1 MQLFGTDGIRGRANV
16 DLTAE
21 LATRVARAAALVLI
35 NGELGQGASKSV
47 VIVGRDPR
55 PSGEMLQAAVV
66 AGLTSMGVDVRLVG
80 VVPTPAVAYLTDVT
94 DAAFGVMLSASHN
107 PMPDNG
113 IKFFGRKG
121 RKLGDEVER
130 QIERAYELDAEP
142 TSDSIGRVS
151 DAPELVRQYQEHLLG
166 SMSGSLQGLKVVV
179 DCANGSAAA
188 LAGAVYGQSGAN
200 VIVLNDDLSG
210 LRINHEC
217 GSTHLAPLV
226 ARVLSE
232 GADLGLAHDGDADRC
247 LAVDSKGQVVDG
259 DQILA
264 ILALGLRS
272 QSRLRRD
279 TLVTTVMAN
288 LGLHLAMREKGI
300 NLVQTPV
307 GDRYVLESMEDGGFS
322 LGGEQSGHIVM
333 SDFATT
339 GDGVLTGLQ
348 LMGEM
353 VRTGHSLE
361 ELASVVKRHPQV
373 LVNVSGVDKS
383 KVDTHPKVL
392 EAAKAARDQL
402 GEKGRVLLR
411 ASGTEPLIRVMVEAE
426 NEAIAQQVANELA
439 AVVSNSLGSNR

>member
-16 DLTAE
+16 DLTAD
-21 LATRVARAAALVLI
+21 LATRVARAAVSVLI
-35 NGELGQGASKSV
+35 NGDSRQGAKTAA

-55 PSGEMLQAAVV
+55 PSGEMLQAAIV
-66 AGLTSMGVDVRLVG
+66 AGLTSMGVNVRLVG

-121 RKLGDEVER
+121 RKLGDEIER
-130 QIERAYELDAEP
+130 EIERAYEVDAEP
-142 TSDSIGRVS
+142 TTDSIGRVS
-151 DAPELVRQYQEHLLG
+151 DAPELVRQYQDHLLS
-166 SMSGSLQGLKVVV
+166 SMPGPLPGLKVVV
-179 DCANGSAAA
+179 DCANGAAAA
-188 LAGAVYGQSGAN
+188 LAGAVYRESGVN
-200 VIVLNDDLSG
+200 VTLMNDDLSG
-210 LRINHEC
+210 LQINHEC
-217 GSTHLAPLV
+217 GSTHLAPLI

-247 LAVDSKGQVVDG
+247 LAVDAKGQVVDG

-288 LGLHLAMREKGI
+288 LGLHLAMREQGI
-300 NLVQTPV
+300 SLVQTPV

-339 GDGVLTGLQ
+339 GDGILTGLQ

-353 VRTGHSLE
+353 ARTGKSLS

-383 KVDTHPKVL
+383 KVDTHPQVL
-392 EAAKAARDQL
+392 EATKAARDKL

-426 NEAIAQQVANELA
+426 DEAVAQQIAADLA
-439 AVVSNSLGSNR
+439 EVVLNSLSAKS

>member
-21 LATRVARAAALVLI
+21 LATRVARAAATVLI
-35 NGELGQGASKSV
+35 DGDSSDGATRAV

-66 AGLTSMGVDVRLVG
+66 AGLTSMGVDVRLIG
-80 VVPTPAVAYLTDVT
+80 VVPTPAVAYLTDVAG
-94 DAAFGVMLSASHN
+94 AAFGVMLSASHN

-121 RKLGDEVER
+121 RKLGDEIER
-130 QIERAYELDAEP
+130 QIERAYEADAES
-142 TSDSIGRVS
+142 TTELIGRVS
-151 DAPELVRQYQEHLLG
+151 DAPELVREYQTHLASSLTAP
-166 SMSGSLQGLKVVV
+166 LQGLKVVV

-188 LAGAVYGQSGAN
+188 LAPSAYRESGAK
-200 VIVLNDDLSG
+200 VIVMNDDLSG

-217 GSTHLAPLV
+217 GSTHLAPLI

-247 LAVDSKGQVVDG
+247 LAVDSKGQIVDG

-264 ILALGLRS
+264 VLALGLRS
-272 QSRLRRD
+272 RARLRRD

-288 LGLHLAMREKGI
+288 LGLHIAMREQGI

-322 LGGEQSGHIVM
+322 LGGEQSGHIVI

-339 GDGVLTGLQ
+339 GDGILTGLQ

-353 VRTGHSLE
+353 VRTGKSLD

-392 EAAKAARDQL
+392 EAVKAARDQL
-402 GEKGRVLLR
+402 GENGRVLLR

-426 NEAIAQQVANELA
+426 NEEFAQQVADELA

>member
-1 MQLFGTDGIRGRANV
+1 
-16 DLTAE
+16 
-21 LATRVARAAALVLI
+21 
-35 NGELGQGASKSV
+35 
-47 VIVGRDPR
+47 
-55 PSGEMLQAAVV
+55 
-66 AGLTSMGVDVRLVG
+66 
-80 VVPTPAVAYLTDVT
+80 
-94 DAAFGVMLSASHN
+94 
-107 PMPDNG
+107 
-113 IKFFGRKG
+113 
-121 RKLGDEVER
+121 
-130 QIERAYELDAEP
+130 
-142 TSDSIGRVS
+142 
-151 DAPELVRQYQEHLLG
+151 
-166 SMSGSLQGLKVVV
+166 
-179 DCANGSAAA
+179 
-188 LAGAVYGQSGAN
+188 
-200 VIVLNDDLSG
+200 
-210 LRINHEC
+210 
-217 GSTHLAPLV
+217 
-226 ARVLSE
+226 
-232 GADLGLAHDGDADRC
+232 
-247 LAVDSKGQVVDG
+247 
-259 DQILA
+259 
-264 ILALGLRS
+264 
-272 QSRLRRD
+272 
-279 TLVTTVMAN
+279 MAN

-339 GDGVLTGLQ
+339 GDGLLTGLQ

-392 EAAKAARDQL
+392 EAAKAARDKL